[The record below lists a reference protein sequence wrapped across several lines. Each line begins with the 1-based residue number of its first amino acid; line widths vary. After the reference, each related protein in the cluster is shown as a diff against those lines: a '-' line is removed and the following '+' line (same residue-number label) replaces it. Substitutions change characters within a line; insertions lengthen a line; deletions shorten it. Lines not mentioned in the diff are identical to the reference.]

1 MNPAEY
7 ASMYRIEQDHWW
19 YRGLRDIVFHWVSK
33 LAPTD
38 ILDAGCGTGMVMAEL
53 TKQGYNVQGID
64 FSPIAIDFCHQRG
77 LTQAQVGRMEQLSQP
92 DASLD
97 LITALDVLGPLTDDE
112 VSLALDHF
120 HRTLRPGGHVI
131 CNVAALRWLYS
142 THDQACNW
150 RRRYHRR
157 ELKELFER
165 HDFQVEFLTFRLFLL
180 FPLVA
185 LTKLLE
191 KRHMKT
197 DMKESQGDLE
207 KTSPL
212 TNALLYPIMRLEN
225 WLLNFTSLP
234 WGSSLFVVA
243 RKLK

>member
-1 MNPAEY
+1 MNPEEY
-7 ASMYRIEQDHWW
+7 PAMFRIEKDHWW
-19 YRGLRDIVFHWVSK
+19 YRGLRDLVLRWVK
-33 LAPTD
+33 KVQPTD

-53 TKQGYNVQGID
+53 TEQGYRVQGID
-64 FSPIAIDFCHQRG
+64 LSPIAIDFCHQRG
-77 LTQAQVGRMEQLSQP
+77 LAQAQVGRMEKLSQA

-112 VSLALDHF
+112 VSRALDEF

-131 CNVAALRWLYS
+131 CNVAALRWLFS

-150 RRRYHRR
+150 RRRYHRY
-157 ELKELFER
+157 ELKVLFER
-165 HDFQVEFLTFRLFLL
+165 HGFEIKFLTFRLFLL

-191 KRHMKT
+191 KRHMTSDIRK
-197 DMKESQGDLE
+197 SHGDLE

-212 TNALLYPIMRLEN
+212 MNTLLYPVMWLEN
-225 WLLNFTSLP
+225 WILRYSSLP

-243 RKLK
+243 QKK